1 MIKGKVKIAANKDE
15 VKEGETLV
23 SVTGGEGFY
32 VQGMVNELNLAN
44 IQVGDTVHI
53 MNYMNGMSYEGTI
66 LNISDVPTVTS
77 NFSENPNESGYA
89 FTVHIDAG
97 AELNLG
103 DYVEISYGAGGT
115 PEEGGKI
122 YIDKMYVREEDGES
136 YMFIAVDGKLK
147 KQVVKTGK
155 TLYGWCIEIQEG
167 LGMEDY
173 VAFPYGKL
181 AKNGTKVNMPEGE
194 NTGGGG
200 ETHDRLGFLGGREML
215 ENIRLAFAGVWT
227 HKLRSCLTMLGII
240 IGIASIIAISSTIMG
255 TNEQIKQNLI
265 GAGNNAVEIQL
276 YQNDYPMDMDQ
287 GNIPMGVPEISQDTL
302 QQVRELSEVEAAA
315 KFYKRNIYSGIFH
328 GQNSFSNG
336 FLYGID
342 GSYLSV
348 YGYQLQQGRG
358 FTEADYDG
366 SSKVV
371 LLDKA
376 AADALFLGANPVGA
390 PLKSKVSLLR
400 WWALWRKAAN
410 FGLSSIRWKI
420 TITT

>member
-1 MIKGKVKIAANKDE
+1 
-15 VKEGETLV
+15 
-23 SVTGGEGFY
+23 
-32 VQGMVNELNLAN
+32 
-44 IQVGDTVHI
+44 
-53 MNYMNGMSYEGTI
+53 
-66 LNISDVPTVTS
+66 
-77 NFSENPNESGYA
+77 
-89 FTVHIDAG
+89 
-97 AELNLG
+97 
-103 DYVEISYGAGGT
+103 
-115 PEEGGKI
+115 
-122 YIDKMYVREEDGES
+122 
-136 YMFIAVDGKLK
+136 
-147 KQVVKTGK
+147 
-155 TLYGWCIEIQEG
+155 
-167 LGMEDY
+167 
-173 VAFPYGKL
+173 
-181 AKNGTKVNMPEGE
+181 
-194 NTGGGG
+194 
-200 ETHDRLGFLGGREML
+200 ML

-376 AADALFLGANPVGA
+376 AADALFLGANPVGGTIEIKGEPFTVVGVVA
-390 PLKSKVSLLR
+390 QSSEFRPVINTVEDYYNYMNKGNGKVFIPMAIWPVLYTYDEPQSLVVRANSTEAMSSAGKKASDILNSFLTLGENSTISYKGENLLEQAKELQDLSKSTNQQLIWIASISLLVGGIGVMNIMLVSVTER
-400 WWALWRKAAN
+400 TREIGLKKALGARKSIISGQFLTEAAVLTFLGGLLGVISGIILAVGISKISAVPIVISAPTALAAVVFSVVIGLIFGIVPAMKAAN
-410 FGLSSIRWKI
+410 LNPIEALRRE
-420 TITT
+420 